1 MTQRS
6 AKLEKL
12 LQGETGNRIFPF
24 FWQHGEAEA
33 VLREYMKAI
42 CDANLRAVC
51 IESRP
56 HPDFAG
62 EGWWQDMDIILEE
75 ARNRGMKVWILDD
88 SHFPTGYCNGAVRE
102 KPAARRRWF
111 LTYKVLG
118 ELAPGESGEWSEE
131 EYGRPDPFEPS
142 RIENYFH
149 LSCETFSDDIWL
161 GAAAVRKGGAGGE
174 DLIRLEEKDGRIRF
188 QSADGVWR
196 VYSLLLTRNRG
207 PHRDYMNM
215 LDEESCHTLIEA
227 VYEPHY
233 EHYGKDFGGVIA
245 GFFSDEPEIGN
256 GHLYEMDRKIY
267 EVSDQP
273 WSPALQ
279 SALEQLWGEEYW
291 RFLPLLW
298 ERSFDDGMTARV
310 RYAFMDQVTRCVERA
325 FSRQIGD
332 WCAAHG
338 VQYIGHLIEDNN
350 QHARCGSGLGHYY
363 RGLAGQDMAGIDDIG
378 GQVLP
383 QGEDLALVSH
393 LGTPR
398 DGAFYHFTLGRLASS
413 AAAIDRRK
421 NGRSM
426 CEIFGNYGWM
436 EGVRLEAYLADH
448 FMVRGVNH
456 FVPHAFSAK
465 AFPDP
470 DCPPHF
476 YAHGNNPQY
485 RHFGV
490 LMRYMNRVC
499 TLISDGYHESE
510 AAVLYHGE
518 AEWTGMTCMYVQEPA
533 RVLTEAQIGFDFI
546 PSDVFTDDTYAL
558 RMENGLRVNRQ
569 CYRCLLIPETDYITR
584 ETAEAVVRLE
594 QQDFPCIFLNA
605 YPKGICSRMDAGEEA
620 QLIAAVRQAAE
631 VWPLA
636 LLEERL
642 RARSIPELLAEPPE
656 RMLRSYR
663 YHADPELL
671 YLVNEGTE
679 VYEGCV
685 RLQERHETCCRYDA
699 WANRLEP
706 AEYRQERDGLEVRVR
721 IEPGK
726 SWILLL
732 DAGNGAGGEIPAAG
746 DGREAGKAADP
757 AAAPVRGT
765 ESTGEGGMEEMLPL
779 NTGWMRSVCESA
791 DYPAFG
797 KETEVTLPDA
807 AERELLDFGGFLR
820 YERTLE
826 LEQDTWQEY
835 RRAVLEISDAG
846 EAVQLFVNGADCGI
860 RIVPPFRY
868 EIGSLLQCG
877 SNRLII
883 EAATTLERRIPPRH
897 RPESWEPHNRIGLC
911 GDVALYRR

>member
-1 MTQRS
+1 MTQSMTQRS
-6 AKLEKL
+6 EKLERL
-12 LQGETGNRIFPF
+12 LQGETGSYIFPF
-24 FWQHGEAEA
+24 FWQHGESEA
-33 VLREYMKAI
+33 VLREYMRAI
-42 CDANLRAVC
+42 YDANLRAVC

-62 EGWWQDMDIILEE
+62 EGWWHDMDIILEE
-75 ARNRGMKVWILDD
+75 ARSLGMKVWILDD

-102 KPAARRRWF
+102 KPAAKRRWF
-111 LTYKVLG
+111 LTCRVLG
-118 ELAPGESGEWSEE
+118 ELAAGERGEWSRE
-131 EYGRPDPFEPS
+131 EYGRSEPFEPS
-142 RIENYFH
+142 WIEDYFH
-149 LSCETFSDDIWL
+149 MSFESFPDDTWL
-161 GAAAVRKGGAGGE
+161 GAVAVRKGGSSGK
-174 DLIRLEEKDGRIRF
+174 DLILLEEADEKVRFAAAEGEWRI
-188 QSADGVWR
+188 
-196 VYSLLLTRNRG
+196 YSLVLTRNRG

-233 EHYGKDFGGVIA
+233 AHYGKDFGGVIA

-256 GHLYEMDRKIY
+256 GHLYEMNRKIY
-267 EVSDQP
+267 EMSDQP
-273 WSPALQ
+273 WSAELER
-279 SALEQLWGEEYW
+279 SLEQLWGEDYC

-298 ERSFDDGMTARV
+298 ERSFDEKMTAGV
-310 RYAFMDQVTRCVERA
+310 RYAFMDRVTRCVERA

-350 QHARCGSGLGHYY
+350 QHARCGSSLGHYY
-363 RGLAGQDMAGIDDIG
+363 RGLAGQHMAGIDDIG

-413 AAAIDRRK
+413 AAAIDPRK

-426 CEIFGNYGWM
+426 CEIFGNYGWA

-456 FVPHAFSAK
+456 YVPHAFSAK

-476 YAHGNNPQY
+476 YAHGHNPQY

-490 LMRYMNRVC
+490 LMQYMNRVC

-510 AAVLYHGE
+510 AAILYHAE

-533 RVLTEAQIGFDFI
+533 RVLTEAQIGFDII
-546 PSDVFTDDTYAL
+546 PSDVFADAAYAVCL
-558 RMENGLRVNRQ
+558 ENGLQVNRQ
-569 CYRCLLIPETDYITR
+569 HYRCLVIPETDYITK
-584 ETAEAVVRLE
+584 ETAEAVVRLG
-594 QQDFPCIFLNA
+594 QQDFLCVFLHA
-605 YPKGICSRMDAGEEA
+605 YPKGICSRMDAEA
-620 QLIAAVRQAAE
+620 ENLLLARVREAAE
-631 VWPLA
+631 VLPLA
-636 LLEERL
+636 SLEERL
-642 RARSIPELLAEPPE
+642 RGQGIPELSAEPAE

-685 RLQERHETCCRYDA
+685 RLQEGHESCCRYDA
-699 WANRLEP
+699 WSNRLEP
-706 AEYRQERDGLEVRVR
+706 VEYRREGEATRIRVR

-726 SWILLL
+726 SWLLLL
-732 DAGNGAGGEIPAAG
+732 DAGNGGERRGSLAGAAM
-746 DGREAGKAADP
+746 
-757 AAAPVRGT
+757 T
-765 ESTGEGGMEEMLPL
+765 L
-779 NTGWMRSVCESA
+779 NTGWTRSICESA
-791 DYPAFG
+791 VYPAFEG
-797 KETEVTLPDA
+797 DKRVTLPDA
-807 AERELLDFGGFLR
+807 AEKELPDFGGFLR

-826 LEQDTWQEY
+826 LGEEEAEKTGDFPREK
-835 RRAVLEISDAG
+835 VLLEISDAG
-846 EAVQLFVNGADCGI
+846 EAVQLFVNGTDCGI

-868 EIGSLLQCG
+868 EIGDLLRRG
-877 SNRLII
+877 SNRLVI
-883 EAATTLERRIPPRH
+883 ETATTLERRIPPRR
-897 RPESWEPHNRIGLC
+897 RPEDWEPHNRIGLC
-911 GDVALYRR
+911 GEVRLRR